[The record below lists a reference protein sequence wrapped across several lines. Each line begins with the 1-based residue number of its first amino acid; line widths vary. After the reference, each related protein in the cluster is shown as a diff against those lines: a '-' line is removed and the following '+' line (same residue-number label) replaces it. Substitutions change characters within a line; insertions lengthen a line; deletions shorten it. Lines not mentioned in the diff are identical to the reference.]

1 MGFGMAAVAGNLNS
15 IVAAATP
22 TTGPFEGNVLYRG
35 LSAAFGVAGLYSF
48 WRFQTLGEWDY
59 QTQLGLWQ
67 RGMIYPVLAWEALTA
82 VALVLS
88 NVAGGSEVGKGKRA

>member
-1 MGFGMAAVAGNLNS
+1 MAAIAGNLNS

-22 TTGPFEGNVLYRG
+22 TTGPFEGIVLYRG
-35 LSAAFGVAGLYSF
+35 LSAAFGGAGLYSF

-88 NVAGGSEVGKGKRA
+88 NVAGGSGVAKGKRA